1 MRIRRLVPHLTIL
14 LLLLGLGTA
23 GRAWADSAPA
33 PDAQTGFVTPTPGPD
48 GRVVYVV
55 KEGDDLW
62 TIAAL
67 SGKTLE
73 ELMALNGIQPG
84 DYIIPGMQLV
94 LGFGGPVEATA
105 GPGAQPSPTS
115 IPATPTPA
123 FGTGQICVLL
133 FVDLNGDARF
143 EETELPLPEGEVSV
157 IDVNGVVAGEQT
169 TSDVPEGYCFT
180 EIPNGD
186 YNISAAVPVGYNP
199 TTAMNVPIRLNPG
212 DVQYV
217 EFGAQPSAALGGDGG
232 PGGQRS
238 PLLGVVGLALLL
250 AAGGLG
256 YLASRYGRETPRS
269 LR

>member
-1 MRIRRLVPHLTIL
+1 MRTARYL
-14 LLLLGLGTA
+14 LPLAVVFLILGLNSV
-23 GRAWADSAPA
+23 GRADAGSTTAPEL
-33 PDAQTGFVTPTPGPD
+33 QSSFVTPTPGPD
-48 GRVVYVV
+48 GRIVYIV

-84 DYIIPGMQLV
+84 DYITPGMELV
-94 LGFGGPVEATA
+94 LGFGGPAQPTA
-105 GPGAQPSPTS
+105 GPGAPPSPTP
-115 IPATPTPA
+115 IPATATPP

-133 FVDLNGDARF
+133 FVDANGDARF
-143 EETELPLPEGEVSV
+143 EDGEVALPGGEVSV
-157 IDVNGVVAGEQT
+157 IDVNGNVAGEET
-169 TSDVPEGYCFT
+169 TDDAPEGHCFA
-180 EIPNGD
+180 EIRNGD
-186 YNISAAVPVGYNP
+186 YNVSAAVPVGYNP
-199 TTAMNVPIRLNPG
+199 TTAMNIPVRLNPG

-217 EFGAQPSAALGGDGG
+217 EFGAQASTALGGSAYA
-232 PGGQRS
+232 GGQRS

-256 YLASRYGRETPRS
+256 YLASRYGRETPKS